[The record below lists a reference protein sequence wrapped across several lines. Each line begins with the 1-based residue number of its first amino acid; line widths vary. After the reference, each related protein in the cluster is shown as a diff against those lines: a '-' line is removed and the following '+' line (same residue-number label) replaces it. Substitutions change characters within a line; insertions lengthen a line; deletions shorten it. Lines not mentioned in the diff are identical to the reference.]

1 MAKPYIHSLNSVKKW
16 GGVPEDYLP
25 IHDMMDSS
33 KAHIADMRHRLVFH
47 SSFGIFIMEEM
58 FGTFIVN
65 SDDKKVQ
72 VRDIAEQ
79 HVLEDL
85 GYIPTLQD
93 YVAKLPIEPWMTG
106 VRRSQKPMVIVD

>member
-1 MAKPYIHSLNSVKKW
+1 MAKPYVHSMNSVKKW
-16 GGVPEDYLP
+16 GGTPEDYLP

-47 SSFGIFIMEEM
+47 SSFGIYIMEEI

-65 SDDKKVQ
+65 SDDKKIQ

-93 YVAKLPIEPWMTG
+93 YIAKLPIETWMTG
-106 VRRSQKPMVIVD
+106 MRKSKKMVIVD

>member
-33 KAHIADMRHRLVFH
+33 KAHIADMRHRMVFH

-106 VRRSQKPMVIVD
+106 VRRSKKPMVIVD